1 MSDFKIITD
10 STTDLTPELVEELDV
25 HVIPMEFV
33 FGDEVYHNYP
43 DAREMSSPEFF
54 RRLKNGEIAKTN
66 QINTVTFLET
76 FEPYLQEGKD
86 VLYIGFSSALSG
98 TFTRALEAIEELKK
112 AYPERKILAAD
123 TLAYSMGEGLLVYYA
138 VQEKKKG
145 ASIEQVAA
153 WVNHHRHFLSQYFT
167 VDDLFHLKRGGRLSG
182 AAALMGTVLGIKPI
196 LSSDKDGHL
205 VAVAKV
211 RGRKQSLDTLAKKMA
226 ATIQDPE
233 EQVVFVVHSDT
244 PEDAKYLVR
253 QIKDRVKVKKIV
265 VNDLGPILGTHT
277 GPGGTAIFYMGENSE
292 KNAPSIS

>member
-123 TLAYSMGEGLLVYYA
+123 TLAYSMGEGLLVYNA
-138 VQEKKKG
+138 VQKKREG
-145 ASIEQVAA
+145 ATMEELKT
-153 WVNHHRHFLSQYFT
+153 WVEENRNKLAHWFT
-167 VDDLFHLKRGGRLSG
+167 VDDLNHLKRGGRVSG
-182 AAALMGTVLGIKPI
+182 AAAFFGTMLGIKPV
-196 LSSDKDGHL
+196 LHVDDEGHL
-205 VAVAKV
+205 IPMEKV
-211 RGRKQSLDTLAKKMA
+211 RGRRQSLDALVSHMVKTVEH
-226 ATIQDPE
+226 PE
-233 EQVVFVVHSDT
+233 RQVIFISHGDALN
-244 PEDAKYLVR
+244 DAKYVVQKIR
-253 QIKDRVKVKKIV
+253 EKFQVKDIYIHSI
-265 VNDLGPILGTHT
+265 GPVIGAHS
-277 GPGGTAIFYMGENSE
+277 GPGTIALFFLAKD
-292 KNAPSIS
+292 KN